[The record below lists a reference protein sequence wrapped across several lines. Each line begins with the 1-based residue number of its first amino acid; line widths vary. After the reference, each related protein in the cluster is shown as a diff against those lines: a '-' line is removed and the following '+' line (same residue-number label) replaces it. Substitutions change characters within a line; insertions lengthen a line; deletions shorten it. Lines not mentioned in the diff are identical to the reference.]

1 MSSVFDEKRK
11 LLENLDKEELINR
24 LVMFEVMWDAI
35 DSGTKY
41 WMQKLYSF
49 VRGIRRDYQPIFGVL
64 VGLEFELKRMDIWTE
79 TKYHDYQEDKEI
91 MERKIARISP
101 NSLVQ
106 IDFVQERI
114 NIEELKKEE
123 KQI

>member
-1 MSSVFDEKRK
+1 
-11 LLENLDKEELINR
+11 
-24 LVMFEVMWDAI
+24 
-35 DSGTKY
+35 
-41 WMQKLYSF
+41 MQKLYSF
-49 VRGIRRDYQPIFGVL
+49 VRGIRRDYNPIFGVL
-64 VGLEFELKRMDIWTE
+64 VGLEFELKKIDIWTE

-114 NIEELKKEE
+114 NIEELKNEKKEV
-123 KQI
+123 